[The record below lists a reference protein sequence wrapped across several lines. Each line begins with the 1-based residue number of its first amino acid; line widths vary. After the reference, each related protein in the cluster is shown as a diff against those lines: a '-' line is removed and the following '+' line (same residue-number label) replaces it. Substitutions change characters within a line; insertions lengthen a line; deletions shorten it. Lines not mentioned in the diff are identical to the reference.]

1 MLSNGIA
8 QRSPTAQSPVDLGFP
23 AAGAEDELVIRYHT
37 SLMFG
42 REARL
47 TLEYTVAGSSA
58 IEYGG
63 RWYRFQQFHFHTPS
77 EHAVEGDLAA
87 AEIHFVHVDRDDNL
101 AILVMLVDECKV
113 SKGPRRLEQGMSM
126 SSLLPESTTHYA
138 CDGSLTTR
146 PFTEGVKWMILTER
160 VTMHPDWVE
169 AFCER
174 YGPNNRPLLPLNGRT
189 ITLG

>member
-8 QRSPTAQSPVDLGFP
+8 RRSPSAQSPVDLGFR

-42 REARL
+42 REAQA
-47 TLEYTVAGSSA
+47 TLEFTVADASA

-63 RWYRFQQFHFHTPS
+63 RRYRLQQFHFHTPS
-77 EHAVEGDLAA
+77 EHAVEGDFAA
-87 AEIHFVHVDRDDNL
+87 AEIHFVHMDRDDNL
-101 AILVMLVDECKV
+101 AILAVLVDECKK
-113 SKGPRRLEQGMSM
+113 SKGPRRLEQGMPM

-138 CDGSLTTR
+138 YDGSLTTR

-174 YGPNNRPLLPLNGRT
+174 YGPNNRPLQPLNGRT
-189 ITLG
+189 ITRG